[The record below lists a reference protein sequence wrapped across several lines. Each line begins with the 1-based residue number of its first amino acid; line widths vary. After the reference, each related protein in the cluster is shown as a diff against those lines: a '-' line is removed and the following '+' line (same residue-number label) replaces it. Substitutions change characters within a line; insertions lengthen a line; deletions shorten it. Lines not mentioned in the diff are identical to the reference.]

1 MIPAAR
7 SQPQPHGGGPVGS
20 RWPRAAGARGAP
32 AGALKEAQLTR
43 GEGSAEG
50 RRTPGPDAVARA
62 SGCRWPAVKVEP
74 WDSWSV
80 RLLTLS
86 RASPTCPPRVG
97 MRVIPPERPRSP
109 AQRFSPW
116 SVPEQH
122 LGASRT
128 PRVQTAELQ
137 PLHWGLALASRS
149 PPRGSKVQ
157 PGWRPLGETPHFPG
171 SLWPESQ
178 PRGRRANDCPDVS
191 SEGTTQPTQF
201 PARAVKTQ
209 GGRG

>member
-50 RRTPGPDAVARA
+50 RRTPGPNAVAQA

-80 RLLTLS
+80 RPLTLSCFSHLPPEGRDESYPPGEAPVPSPALLTLVC
-86 RASPTCPPRVG
+86 A
-97 MRVIPPERPRSP
+97 
-109 AQRFSPW
+109 
-116 SVPEQH
+116 
-122 LGASRT
+122 
-128 PRVQTAELQ
+128 
-137 PLHWGLALASRS
+137 
-149 PPRGSKVQ
+149 
-157 PGWRPLGETPHFPG
+157 
-171 SLWPESQ
+171 
-178 PRGRRANDCPDVS
+178 
-191 SEGTTQPTQF
+191 
-201 PARAVKTQ
+201 
-209 GGRG
+209 

>member
-1 MIPAAR
+1 MIRAAR

-80 RLLTLS
+80 RPLTLS
-86 RASPTCPPRVG
+86 RASPTCPPRAG
-97 MRVIPPERPRSP
+97 MRVIPPERPQSP

-128 PRVQTAELQ
+128 PRVQTAEPQ

-171 SLWPESQ
+171 SLWPRKPA
-178 PRGRRANDCPDVS
+178 PRT
-191 SEGTTQPTQF
+191 EGQRLP
-201 PARAVKTQ
+201 
-209 GGRG
+209 GHEL